1 MGKNEF
7 HGVNLISIP
16 VKIIRDQLLN
26 IPITSFSKQEA
37 IWHYNL
43 TFSKISVSKILQKQ
57 SKRKKTNISVHYCQN
72 LILFIVGPPPPPLLN
87 KGVGPSKNWVTWVV
101 PKILLERGNNP
112 EKRGEGVDVETG
124 GLPLFYY
131 FTVQFHLLC
140 VSRTVRLPLL
150 HFGSSV
156 FWVNHARFP
165 SKSL

>member
-72 LILFIVGPPPPPLLN
+72 LILFIVGPPPPPILMVGGGGGRTFKSAISGSHFTAFVNIFPKLRYFEGRNDIQTGYKNYSVLL
-87 KGVGPSKNWVTWVV
+87 
-101 PKILLERGNNP
+101 
-112 EKRGEGVDVETG
+112 
-124 GLPLFYY
+124 F
-131 FTVQFHLLC
+131 
-140 VSRTVRLPLL
+140 SR
-150 HFGSSV
+150 
-156 FWVNHARFP
+156 
-165 SKSL
+165 